1 MGRMDEDTFSQG
13 RLLLQKGE
21 YIGPKGPAWSGKS
34 DTNNFR
40 LDKCWNLFVPGEGKI
55 VLF

>member
-13 RLLLQKGE
+13 RLLQKGE